1 MHDHPPLGVESASP
15 WVVRFAPLVEGA
27 ARVLDL
33 ACGTGRHSVF
43 FAARGCSVV
52 AVDRDAQALAR
63 LATIA
68 GVRAVHADLEH
79 GAWPLWEQRFDAVV
93 VTRYL
98 HRPRIGQVVDCVAA
112 NGVLLYE
119 TFAQGNEA
127 FGKPSN
133 PDFLLAPGEL
143 LDIVR
148 ERLRVV
154 AFEQG
159 VEVIDGA
166 RPTVVQR
173 IAAVGSERAWP
184 VALA

>member
-1 MHDHPPLGVESASP
+1 MHDRAPLGAEAPSP
-15 WVVRFAPLVEGA
+15 WVVRFAPLVAGTT
-27 ARVLDL
+27 RVLDL
-33 ACGTGRHSVF
+33 ACGTGRHSLF
-43 FAARGCSVV
+43 FAARGCSIV

-63 LATIA
+63 LSSTV
-68 GVRAVHADLEH
+68 GVRAVCADLEH
-79 GAWPLWEQRFDAVV
+79 GEWPLSGQRFDAVV

-98 HRPRIGQVVDCVAA
+98 HRPRMAQVVDCVAVD
-112 NGVLLYE
+112 GVLLYE

-143 LDIVR
+143 LDVVR
-148 ERLRVV
+148 GRLRVV

-159 VEVIDGA
+159 VEVVDAA

-173 IAAVGSERAWP
+173 IVAVGVEHAWP
-184 VALA
+184 VALP